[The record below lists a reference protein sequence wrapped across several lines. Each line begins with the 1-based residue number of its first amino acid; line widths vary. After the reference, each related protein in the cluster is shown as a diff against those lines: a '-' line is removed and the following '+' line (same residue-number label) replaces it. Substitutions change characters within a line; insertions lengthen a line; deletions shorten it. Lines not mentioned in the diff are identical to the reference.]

1 MTHAGEVLED
11 FVKQITTQDQEE
23 EGAETSSPASLLK
36 EYPPFASNVQ
46 GRPIR
51 HAITGA
57 YYDHLVGSRHEHLYF
72 KVCDAVRGDRRDSD
86 TYFYDSP
93 QDYMKLKNVELPA
106 SVISQWVDTRAR
118 VTV

>member
-11 FVKQITTQDQEE
+11 FVKQITQEVANDE
-23 EGAETSSPASLLK
+23 EADSSPTSLLK

-46 GRPIR
+46 GRRIR

-57 YYDHLVGSRHEHLYF
+57 YYDHVVGSRNERLYF
-72 KVCDAVRGDRRDSD
+72 KVCDATRGDKRDSD

-93 QDYMKLKNVELPA
+93 QDYMKLKNTELPA
-106 SVISQWVDTRAR
+106 SVISRWVDARAQL
-118 VTV
+118 VA

>member
-11 FVKQITTQDQEE
+11 FVKQITTQEQEGEE
-23 EGAETSSPASLLK
+23 EPSSPVSLLK
-36 EYPPFASNVQ
+36 EYPPFASHVQ
-46 GRPIR
+46 GRRIR

-57 YYDHLVGSRHEHLYF
+57 YYDHIVGSRYEHLYF
-72 KVCDAVRGDRRDSD
+72 KVCDAARGDKRDSD

-93 QDYMKLKNVELPA
+93 QDYMKLKQVELPA